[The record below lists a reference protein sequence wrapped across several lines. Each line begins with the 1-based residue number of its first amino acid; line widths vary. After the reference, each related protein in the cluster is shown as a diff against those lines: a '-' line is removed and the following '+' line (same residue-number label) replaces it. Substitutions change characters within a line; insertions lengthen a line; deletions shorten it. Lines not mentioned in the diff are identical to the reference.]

1 MSSRKAAA
9 KVARNGVKHGARH
22 GAGSG
27 AKGGLKNGVGHAVK
41 PRPKAPAVPAP
52 AAAAPGS
59 SVAAAEQLAAE
70 IQRALAAGNLD
81 VLTPQAL
88 QTLMTA
94 ACRLYSA
101 QVENGSET
109 LPVREV
115 TPTDIM
121 VTASGLM
128 RAGNLAVFELGMWQS
143 WTGR

>member
-1 MSSRKAAA
+1 MSSRKTATA
-9 KVARNGVKHGARH
+9 KVHRRNGTKTHVKTH
-22 GAGSG
+22 
-27 AKGGLKNGVGHAVK
+27 VK
-41 PRPKAPAVPAP
+41 PPTRAVAKPAETRSA
-52 AAAAPGS
+52 
-59 SVAAAEQLAAE
+59 VAAAEALAAE
-70 IQRALAAGNLD
+70 IQRALAAGNLE

-101 QVENGSET
+101 QVESGSET

>member
-1 MSSRKAAA
+1 MSSRKAATA
-9 KVARNGVKHGARH
+9 KNGVK
-22 GAGSG
+22 
-27 AKGGLKNGVGHAVK
+27 HAVK
-41 PRPKAPAVPAP
+41 PRPKAPAATPAASAP
-52 AAAAPGS
+52 AGAADPVGT
-59 SVAAAEQLAAE
+59 AEALAAE
-70 IQRALAAGNLD
+70 IQRALAAGNLE

-94 ACRLYSA
+94 ACRLYAA